1 MLGGRQISVL
11 GAGILLKIAEML
23 RKKSNVIRLEG
34 TSITRLV
41 EKEGAKL
48 GYFFEM
54 SVYRIK
60 AYAIMNRDRRDQD
73 VVPRN
78 RDP

>member
-1 MLGGRQISVL
+1 MLGGRRVRVL
-11 GAGILLKIAEML
+11 GARILLKIAEML

-54 SVYRIK
+54 SV
-60 AYAIMNRDRRDQD
+60 
-73 VVPRN
+73 
-78 RDP
+78 